1 MSKDGG
7 QHLGDI
13 PQMENEI
20 IGRAKGSPDALG
32 EPLPLPLVEA
42 PQLQIPGKIASP
54 DASDLSEEKG
64 RYPIGQGVFG
74 ATDYPVKSFLIE
86 GVVQPDVHYL
96 WCGTRW
102 FEFKHYLG
110 VMSVLRSIR
119 PDKVYIHHEYA
130 FEIDEVHYNQWL
142 DDLKYDYPWLHVV
155 KMDDDLLRY
164 CAAQDY
170 EEKVQI
176 ILRLLNEDGG
186 MFVGE
191 RTWMLNFPA
200 IRRLVD
206 FDFGLQ
212 RQAMEGYIVM
222 RKGLLADESTS
233 YKQLLQNTDR
243 SRYRRSTCAR
253 VHHIYRKGD
262 LYNMSSCIV
271 LSGQLYERFYPMDI
285 WELDDPFGRLARR
298 LFHGTEHIRRPVPTF
313 NELVPNIGHMIWI
326 GGGKMDYVFYLSLLS
341 LLYVAKM
348 DVVYVHGDAEP
359 AGQYWREIKTL
370 KQTKDRVKFIYRTQP
385 VQVRD
390 SEHPWHL
397 SVVHGNSLVGSTCVL
412 ACHW

>member
-1 MSKDGG
+1 MSRDDS
-7 QHLGDI
+7 QLFSHI
-13 PQMENEI
+13 PQVDDEP
-20 IGRAKGSPDALG
+20 IGRARGSPDALQG
-32 EPLPLPLVEA
+32 EHPFLVA
-42 PQLQIPGKIASP
+42 PPQPQYSGGKIVSQDTP
-54 DASDLSEEKG
+54 DQSEEKG

-96 WCGTRW
+96 WCGHRW

-119 PDKVYIHHEYA
+119 PDKVYIHHEHP
-130 FEIDEVHYNQWL
+130 FEIDEVHYNQWM

-155 KMDDDLLRY
+155 QMDDELTKY
-164 CAAQDY
+164 CAVQDY
-170 EEKVQI
+170 NEKVQI

-191 RTWMLNFPA
+191 KTWMLNFPTT
-200 IRRLVD
+200 RRLVD

-222 RKGLLADESTS
+222 RKGILADDSMS
-233 YKQLLQNTDR
+233 YKQLLQNSDR
-243 SRYRRSTCAR
+243 SKYRRSTCAR

-262 LYNMSSCIV
+262 LYNMSSCLV
-271 LSGQLYERFYPMDI
+271 LSGQLYERFFPMDI

-298 LFHGTEHIRRPVPTF
+298 IFHGTEQIRRPVPTF
-313 NELVPNIGHMIWI
+313 KDLVPNIGHMIWI
-326 GGGKMDYVFYLSLLS
+326 GGGRMDYVFYLSLLS

-359 AGQYWREIKTL
+359 AGEYWQEIKTME
-370 KQTKDRVKFIYRTQP
+370 QTKNRVKFIYRTPP
-385 VQVRD
+385 VQV
-390 SEHPWHL
+390 S
-397 SVVHGNSLVGSTCVL
+397 
-412 ACHW
+412 